1 MNNYTNGKIVIA
13 GNSIAELEQE
23 LARVKALVAMGYN
36 CGVGGKS
43 IDEIE
48 KGMNMVGAT
57 PSCCPCNCNCE
68 CEDDDLYDEED
79 EYEYEWEGYEDENDE
94 YEEEDISDLIA
105 DIIDKVKDLEDII
118 KG

>member
-23 LARVKALVAMGYN
+23 LAKVKALVGMGYN

-48 KGMNMVGAT
+48 KGMKMVGAT

-79 EYEYEWEGYEDENDE
+79 EDEWEDDEDE
-94 YEEEDISDLIA
+94 EEEESMYELIT
-105 DIIDKVKDLEDII
+105 DIIDKVENLKDILER
-118 KG
+118 

>member
-1 MNNYTNGKIVIA
+1 MNNYTNGTIVIA

-23 LARVKALVAMGYN
+23 LAKVKALMSMGYN

-48 KGMNMVGAT
+48 KGMKMVGVT

-68 CEDDDLYDEED
+68 CEDDDLYDEE
-79 EYEYEWEGYEDENDE
+79 YEDEDE
-94 YEEEDISDLIA
+94 WEDYEDEDEEEDISELIT
-105 DIIDKVKDLEDII
+105 DIIDKVEDLKDIL
-118 KG
+118 KR

>member
-23 LARVKALVAMGYN
+23 LAKVKALVAMGYS

-48 KGMNMVGAT
+48 KGMKMVDAT

-79 EYEYEWEGYEDENDE
+79 EDYYEDEYDDE
-94 YEEEDISDLIA
+94 WEDEEEEDDVTELIT
-105 DIIDKVKDLEDII
+105 DIIDKVENLKEIL
-118 KG
+118 GR

>member
-23 LARVKALVAMGYN
+23 LVRVKALVAMGYN

-43 IDEIE
+43 IDEVE
-48 KGMNMVGAT
+48 RGMKMVGAT

-79 EYEYEWEGYEDENDE
+79 EYEDEWEEYEDED
-94 YEEEDISDLIA
+94 EEEDISELIT

-118 KG
+118 KR

>member
-1 MNNYTNGKIVIA
+1 MNNYKNGTLVIA

-23 LARVKALVAMGYN
+23 LAKVKALVGMGYN

-48 KGMNMVGAT
+48 KGMKMVGAT

-79 EYEYEWEGYEDENDE
+79 EDYYEDEYDDE
-94 YEEEDISDLIA
+94 WEDDEEEDDVTELIEN
-105 DIIDKVKDLEDII
+105 IIDLVEDLKDII
-118 KG
+118 KN

>member
-1 MNNYTNGKIVIA
+1 MNNYTNGTIVIA

-48 KGMNMVGAT
+48 RGMKMVGAT

-79 EYEYEWEGYEDENDE
+79 EDYYEDEWEDCEDE
-94 YEEEDISDLIA
+94 YEEEDISELIT
-105 DIIDKVKDLEDII
+105 DIIDKVKDLEEIL
-118 KG
+118 GR

>member
-48 KGMNMVGAT
+48 KGMKMVGAT

-68 CEDDDLYDEED
+68 CDDDDLYDEED
-79 EYEYEWEGYEDENDE
+79 EYEDEWEDYEDED
-94 YEEEDISDLIA
+94 EEEDISELIT

-118 KG
+118 KR

>member
-1 MNNYTNGKIVIA
+1 MNNYTNGTIVIA

-23 LARVKALVAMGYN
+23 LAKVKALMSMGYN

-48 KGMNMVGAT
+48 KGMKMVGVT

-68 CEDDDLYDEED
+68 CEDDDLYDEE
-79 EYEYEWEGYEDENDE
+79 YEDEDE
-94 YEEEDISDLIA
+94 WEDYEDEDEEEDISELIT
-105 DIIDKVKDLEDII
+105 DIIDKVEDLKDIL
-118 KG
+118 KRQ

>member
-1 MNNYTNGKIVIA
+1 MNNYTNGTIVIA

-23 LARVKALVAMGYN
+23 LARVKALVVMGYN

-48 KGMNMVGAT
+48 KGMKMVGAT

-79 EYEYEWEGYEDENDE
+79 EYEDEWEEYEDED
-94 YEEEDISDLIA
+94 EEEDISELIT

-118 KG
+118 KRQ

>member
-23 LARVKALVAMGYN
+23 LAKVKALAAMGYN

-48 KGMNMVGAT
+48 KGMKMVGAT

-79 EYEYEWEGYEDENDE
+79 EDEWEDYEDEED
-94 YEEEDISDLIA
+94 EEESMYELIT
-105 DIIDKVKDLEDII
+105 DIIDKVENLKDILER
-118 KG
+118 